1 MTRSPFGI
9 VHVSSEMTPLAK
21 VGGLGD
27 VVGALA
33 AEQARRGHRVIV
45 ALPAY
50 RSLAVPAGWTRRR
63 LPGRQVPWGQI
74 GRASCRERV

>member
-1 MTRSPFGI
+1 MSRPTTTI
-9 VHVSSEMTPLAK
+9 VHCTSEMTPLAK

-33 AEQARRGHRVIV
+33 AEQARRGHKVTV

-50 RSLAVPAGWTRRR
+50 RALAVPPGWARRR
-63 LPGRQVPWGQI
+63 LPAVEVPWGLD
-74 GRASCRERV
+74 RKSVV